1 MYFLMSECT
10 ADPVDGASLTSDP
23 TADAMESAPEVALS
37 MLLVLVLV
45 PPFGDKG
52 GAPLLARRIV
62 TGSVEFCACS
72 VTAAFS
78 LIVVLCHMRALGLI
92 ASHPLCTEASVV
104 CAICS

>member
-62 TGSVEFCACS
+62 TGSVELLENVRMASSLDGACG
-72 VTAAFS
+72 AA
-78 LIVVLCHMRALGLI
+78 
-92 ASHPLCTEASVV
+92 V
-104 CAICS
+104 C